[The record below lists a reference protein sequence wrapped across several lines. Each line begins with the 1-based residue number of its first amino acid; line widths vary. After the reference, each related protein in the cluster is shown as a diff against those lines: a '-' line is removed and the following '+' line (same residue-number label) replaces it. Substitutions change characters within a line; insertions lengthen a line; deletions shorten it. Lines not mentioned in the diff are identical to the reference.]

1 MKRIEAIIRPT
12 RVGKVSVAL
21 ENAGHPGH
29 RISQIE
35 SRGVQEG
42 EKYQLRGRTY
52 RADLVTK
59 AKVEVIVKDA
69 EVDAIIKVIR
79 DAALTGKMGDGEIYV
94 YSMED
99 VIRIRTGECGE
110 AAA

>member
-12 RVGKVSVAL
+12 RVGKVCIAL

-35 SRGVQEG
+35 SRETQEG
-42 EKYQLRGRTY
+42 EEYQLRGRRY
-52 RADLVTK
+52 RTDLVTK
-59 AKVEVIVKDA
+59 AKVEVIVTDA

-79 DAALTGKMGDGEIYV
+79 DAARTGRTGDGEIYIH
-94 YSMED
+94 SMED
-99 VIRIRTGECGE
+99 VIRIRTGESGE